1 MQFIFDLDH
10 TVIDSSHRQAT
21 RPDGSLDLDHWREHS
36 TPDLIEQD
44 TLLPL
49 AHEWRKIHRKGGT
62 IIVCTARVMSHAD
75 YFYLGSRGMFAQKII
90 SRAEGDTTPDDLLK
104 LRGLRQ
110 YAASIGMSWRK
121 FCASSM
127 MFDDNLNV
135 IQTLTSNG
143 LSCQNALEINKAL
156 GA

>member
-1 MQFIFDLDH
+1 M
-10 TVIDSSHRQAT
+10 
-21 RPDGSLDLDHWREHS
+21 GY
-36 TPDLIEQD
+36 
-44 TLLPL
+44 
-49 AHEWRKIHRKGGT
+49 
-62 IIVCTARVMSHAD
+62 AD
-75 YFYLGSRGMFAQKII
+75 YFYLGSRGMFAEKII
-90 SRAEGDTTPDDLLK
+90 SRQEGDTTPDDLLK

-135 IQTLTSNG
+135 IETLTNNG
-143 LSCQNALEINKAL
+143 LACQNALEINKAL